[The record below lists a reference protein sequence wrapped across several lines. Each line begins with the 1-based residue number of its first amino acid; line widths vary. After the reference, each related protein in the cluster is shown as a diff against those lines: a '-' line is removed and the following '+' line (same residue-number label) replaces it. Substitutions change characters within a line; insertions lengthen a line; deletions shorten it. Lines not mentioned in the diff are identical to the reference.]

1 MSPDDIA
8 RLFTRADGSYHFAR
22 WQRPIVPIV
31 FGVEEETLAVV
42 KGACEAL
49 VAMAGHKMA
58 EMDHEQGANLFFF
71 FFREWEELLAVP
83 DLGGMI
89 PDLEALVAR
98 LEEAE
103 ASSYRAL
110 RFEKEGAI
118 RAGFVFVRMDA
129 ANRAQSAEA
138 LALSQMVRVML
149 DWGETAFAGASPLA
163 LAGGEAVLRPE
174 IAAVIQAGYD
184 PVMPAVAH
192 DASHALRLAA
202 RVGAR

>member
-202 RVGAR
+202 RVGAT